1 MGVAIYSK
9 YAIIDTEKPS
19 SSTPSVFRQSLS
31 RGKFLGCN
39 HLPMRRA
46 IGFIIVLWGLSHFF
60 GQAFQALEMAAT
72 ASFQTVEVAAT
83 VTQEKLT
90 KMSEI

>member
-1 MGVAIYSK
+1 
-9 YAIIDTEKPS
+9 
-19 SSTPSVFRQSLS
+19 
-31 RGKFLGCN
+31 
-39 HLPMRRA
+39 MRRA

-60 GQAFQALEMAAT
+60 GQAFQALEKAAT

-90 KMSEI
+90 KMKEI